1 MAFIALKANSCIDY
15 TENTR
20 AIKIKI
26 YDKSCNKIKV
36 EK

>member
-1 MAFIALKANSCIDY
+1 MAFIALKANSCIDD

-20 AIKIKI
+20 AIEIKV
-26 YDKSCNKIKV
+26 YDKSCNKIKE